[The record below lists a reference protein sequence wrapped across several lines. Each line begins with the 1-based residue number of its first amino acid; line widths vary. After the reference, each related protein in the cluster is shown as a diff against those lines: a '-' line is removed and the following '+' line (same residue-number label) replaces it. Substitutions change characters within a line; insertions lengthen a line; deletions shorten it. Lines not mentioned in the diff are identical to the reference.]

1 MIKSI
6 ASNSRYLEVTNGNP
20 IPTHIYNH
28 TNNALG
34 VGNVRFN
41 STSQCLEIYDG
52 SFWVPLNFNYTNVGL
67 TPQAQSLLDWADKKQ
82 KEEIELESLAKNN
95 PTIADLVEQKNNLDQ
110 KIKMVKILIKETS
123 NGTN

>member
-6 ASNSRYLEVTNGNP
+6 ASNSRYIEVLNGTAT
-20 IPTHIYNH
+20 PTHVYNH

-41 STSQCLEIYDG
+41 SSSQCLEVYDG
-52 SFWVPLNFNYTNVGL
+52 SLWVLLNFNYTNIGL
-67 TPQAQSLLDWADKKQ
+67 TSHAQFLLDWADKKQ

-95 PTIADLVEQKNNLDQ
+95 PTIAALVEQKNNLDQ
-110 KIKMVKILIKETS
+110 KIKMVRILTKETS
-123 NGTN
+123 IGTN